1 MVSLAPPLQA
11 VLEIRLYIESGKS
24 VSQSIKSY
32 VQSSLTDPFAKELGL
47 WLFAEETGGVFNT
60 QTLKSI
66 YRKHLM
72 DILRRGL
79 KGEPILELLEDYEK
93 DLIEICKEDLEKHL
107 QKLPFVTLIPLLL
120 FEFPALLILLIGPL
134 LLNLLSALQ
143 N

>member
-24 VSQSIKSY
+24 VSQAIKSY
-32 VQSSLTDPFAKELGL
+32 VQSSLTDSFAKELGL
-47 WLFAEETGGVFNT
+47 WLFAEETGGFFDT

-72 DILRRGL
+72 DILKRGL
-79 KGEPILELLEDYEK
+79 KGEPILEILEDYEK

-107 QKLPFVTLIPLLL
+107 QKLPFITLIPLLL